1 MFKNKLSEEARYGM
15 ILAISLVV
23 LPLVMFLLNKLL
35 GGGREDAFI
44 EKQKEKTVIIT
55 QPKQSSA
62 PQAPLSGAIVSTVRD
77 AIKKGNYSTARMEIK
92 NVSKASPE
100 YEELN
105 KILAEEARKQK
116 APGLRKD
123 TGASPST
130 PVRYLDESTP
140 RDRSTDA
147 IFIYFVDISG
157 TFLPRF
163 CIQAAAKRP
172 LGITGFTITADSK
185 TMEIHAHSVQS
196 ENIGKGV
203 EEWYDVPLDRNT
215 YETVQTMIRAKK
227 VTLAVS
233 GRSGKTTRVV
243 TDSEKKGFRQILD
256 GYTALGGNLNYLQD
270 GKPAAPVAA
279 KKRPSAHRQP

>member
-15 ILAISLVV
+15 ILAFSLLA

-92 NVSKASPE
+92 NVAKSSPE

-105 KILAEEARKQK
+105 KILAEETRKQK

-123 TGASPST
+123 TGASAAAPI
-130 PVRYLDESTP
+130 RYLDESTP

-147 IFIYFVDISG
+147 AFIYFVDISG

-163 CIQAAAKRP
+163 CIQTTAKHP
-172 LGITGFTITADSK
+172 LKITGFTITADNKS
-185 TMEIHAHSVQS
+185 MEIHANSVQS
-196 ENIGKGV
+196 ENIEKGV
-203 EEWYDVPLDRNT
+203 AEWYDVPLDRRT
-215 YETVQTMIRAKK
+215 YEIVQAMIKAKK
-227 VTLAVS
+227 VTLTITGGS
-233 GRSGKTTRVV
+233 GRATRTV
-243 TDSEKKGFRQILD
+243 TDTEKKGFRQILD
-256 GYTALGGNLNYLQD
+256 GYAALGGNLNFLQD
-270 GKPAAPVAA
+270 SKPVPSVPAA
-279 KKRPSAHRQP
+279 KRPSAHR